1 MHCICAC
8 ARRSRAFSTIA
19 GEKSAAV
26 TCPVGPTMPRAA
38 SAAMPVPAAISRT
51 RIPGAERA
59 RSANFGYGQ
68 VFVRPALHYL
78 PWVEWQR
85 RRYLCCTACT
95 NHENARPSRSV
106 KKNNGVFPFTRVYEI
121 IDGRQEVRAHGTR
134 EMPIWGKDL
143 SFGALTGIP
152 YYNDEAFVRAR
163 VLALT
168 EYIYRLQAK

>member
-1 MHCICAC
+1 MHRAALRTFAISLYTIGAATMIHAQQSGPAPQTSDMGKYLYDRHCIICHGSNGKGDGIYVAQL
-8 ARRSRAFSTIA
+8 ALTT
-19 GEKSAAV
+19 K
-26 TCPVGPTMPRAA
+26 MPDLADL
-38 SAAMPVPAAISRT
+38 S
-51 RIPGAERA
+51 
-59 RSANFGYGQ
+59 
-68 VFVRPALHYL
+68 
-78 PWVEWQR
+78 
-85 RRYLCCTACT
+85 
-95 NHENARPSRSV
+95 

-168 EYIYRLQAK
+168 EYIYRFQAK